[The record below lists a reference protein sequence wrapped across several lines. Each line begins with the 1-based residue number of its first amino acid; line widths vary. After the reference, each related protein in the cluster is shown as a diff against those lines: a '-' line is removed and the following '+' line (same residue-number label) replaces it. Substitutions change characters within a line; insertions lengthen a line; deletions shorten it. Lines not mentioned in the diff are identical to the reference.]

1 MDENRRRER
10 IVESN
15 VHRVGVAYHPDL
27 LLVLRKKN
35 GFLTFLGSVLDLN
48 VGKNMN
54 PLFDTERLHP

>member
-27 LLVLRKKN
+27 LLILRN
-35 GFLTFLGSVLDLN
+35 RIGFWTFLGSVLDLN

-54 PLFDTERLHP
+54 PLFDTERLNP